1 MKLTKLGK
9 TWGMTASSSD
19 GSTVADRPDT
29 ADLRPGLGTEA
40 ESPTQIPVQGWR
52 EVLGRAMRDS
62 QEHNIS
68 LLAAGVAFY
77 AFLALFPALISLVT
91 LVGLMADPV
100 QITEQVRSFTVGL
113 PQDSQQLISDQLAAI
128 TGSSGGALT
137 MGLLVSLLLAL
148 WSASS
153 GTSSLMTAV
162 NLAYDEKE
170 KRGFLKLRGVAL
182 LLTLGAV
189 VFLVLTL
196 ALIAVVPVVLQAV
209 PLGPVGTVLA
219 QVLRWT
225 LLFVLVV
232 VGLAVL
238 YRVTPDRNSPKLRWV
253 ALGSMVA
260 AVLWLLGSAGFSL
273 YVNTFGNYNKTYGAL
288 AGVIVLLLWL
298 LLTCYVV
305 LLGAEINAEAERQTA
320 CDTTIGEPRPMGQR
334 GAVVADTMPG
344 HRSG

>member
-1 MKLTKLGK
+1 
-9 TWGMTASSSD
+9 
-19 GSTVADRPDT
+19 
-29 ADLRPGLGTEA
+29 
-40 ESPTQIPVQGWR
+40 
-52 EVLGRAMRDS
+52 MRDS

-91 LVGLMADPV
+91 LVGLVADPA
-100 QITEQVRSFTVGL
+100 QITEQVRSFTMGL
-113 PQDSQQLISDQLAAI
+113 PRDSQQLISEQLAAI
-128 TGSSGGALT
+128 TSSSGGALT
-137 MGLLVSLLLAL
+137 IGLLVSLLLAL

-170 KRGFLKLRGVAL
+170 KRSFLKLRGVAL

-305 LLGAEINAEAERQTA
+305 LLGAEINSEAERQTA
-320 CDTTIGEPRPMGQR
+320 RDTTIGEPRPMGQR

-344 HRSG
+344 HRRE

>member
-1 MKLTKLGK
+1 
-9 TWGMTASSSD
+9 MTASSGD
-19 GSTVADRPDT
+19 GSTVAGRPDT
-29 ADLRPGLGTEA
+29 TDQRPGLGTEA

-52 EVLGRAMRDS
+52 EVLGRAMHDS
-62 QEHNIS
+62 QEHNIA

-91 LVGLMADPV
+91 LVGLVADPV

-113 PQDSQQLISDQLAAI
+113 PQDSQQLISDQLAVI

-137 MGLLVSLLLAL
+137 IGLLVSLLLAL

-182 LLTLGAV
+182 LLTLGGV

-238 YRVTPDRNSPKLRWV
+238 YRVAPDRNSPKLRWV

-260 AVLWLLGSAGFSL
+260 ALLWLLGSAGFSL
-273 YVNTFGNYNKTYGAL
+273 YVNSFGNYNKTYGAL

-305 LLGAEINAEAERQTA
+305 LLGAEINSEAERQTA
-320 CDTTIGEPRPMGQR
+320 RDTTIGEPRPMGQR